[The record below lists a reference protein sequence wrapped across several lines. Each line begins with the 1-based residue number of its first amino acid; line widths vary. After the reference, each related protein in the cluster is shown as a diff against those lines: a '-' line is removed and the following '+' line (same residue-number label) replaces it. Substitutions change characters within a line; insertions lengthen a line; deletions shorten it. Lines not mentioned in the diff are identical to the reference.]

1 MALEVGKEQRRRH
14 AQKKRGAEL
23 KGQHIKRK
31 KRGTEKEEKKEAL
44 NHKRGEIF
52 GLKKYLGLK
61 NVLG

>member
-14 AQKKRGAEL
+14 AQKKRGSEL

-44 NHKRGEIF
+44 NRKRGEIF